1 MKDLNLV
8 VAGGNAGG
16 LRVPWCAC
24 TDLAALQAQ
33 KEQLC
38 AGNVSAEG
46 QIQASSLL
54 DHLVVLTPFSGGF
67 PKHLCEDAS

>member
-38 AGNVSAEG
+38 AGNVLAEG

-54 DHLVVLTPFSGGF
+54 DIW
-67 PKHLCEDAS
+67 